1 MRYFSGTLLE
11 SQSPRF
17 ISVFEHQFPVCLGQT
32 LLPVFETRP
41 LARCDLQRILG
52 SYLELTKPRIVILL
66 DFTALAA
73 FLVAD
78 PQVDWLRLLVVLV
91 AGTLASGGA
100 GALNCFIDRDLDM
113 SMRRTSNRPI
123 PKGEISPRRALLF
136 GLFMVG
142 GGVLVSALVLPVL
155 ASLFIFLGAAIYV
168 LFYTKWLKPRTTLNI
183 VLGGSAG
190 SCAPL
195 AGWAAATGQVGTIA
209 PWLMALLVFVWTPSH
224 FWGLAIRA
232 VGDYSRAGIPM
243 LPAVVGEK
251 RAAQYIALNTFL
263 LVPLSLVFV
272 PLGLFGIIYLLVAL
286 IFGLGLL
293 FTDLRL
299 AFNPTKAQAWTAF
312 KVSSPYLAVIFLAMV
327 VDSRLFVH

>member
-1 MRYFSGTLLE
+1 MSR
-11 SQSPRF
+11 
-17 ISVFEHQFPVCLGQT
+17 VV
-32 LLPVFETRP
+32 
-41 LARCDLQRILG
+41 G
-52 SYLELTKPRIVILL
+52 SYLELTKPRIVLLL

-78 PQVDWLRLLVVLV
+78 SSVEWVRLAAILA

-100 GALNCFIDRDLDM
+100 GALNCYVDRDLDRRM
-113 SMRRTSNRPI
+113 GRTSQRPI
-123 PKGEISPRRALLF
+123 PRGEVTAGRALVF
-136 GLFMVG
+136 GVAMLG
-142 GGVLVSALVLPVL
+142 GGVLLSAVLLPLL

-195 AGWAAATGQVGTIA
+195 AGWAAATGQLGAVA

-232 VGDYSRAGIPM
+232 VGDYSKAGIPM

-263 LVPLSLVFV
+263 LVPLSLAFV
-272 PLGLFGIIYLLVAL
+272 PLGLFGMIYLAVAAV
-286 IFGLGLL
+286 FGLGMLVV
-293 FTDLRL
+293 DLKL
-299 AFNPTKAQAWTAF
+299 AFNPTKAKAWTAF
-312 KVSSPYLAVIFLAMV
+312 KFSSPYLAIIFLAMV
-327 VDSRLFVH
+327 VDARLLAR

>member
-1 MRYFSGTLLE
+1 
-11 SQSPRF
+11 
-17 ISVFEHQFPVCLGQT
+17 V
-32 LLPVFETRP
+32 
-41 LARCDLQRILG
+41 
-52 SYLELTKPRIVILL
+52 ELTKPRIVALL

-73 FLVAD
+73 FLVAE
-78 PQVDWLRLLVVLV
+78 PHTDWLKLVTVLV

-100 GALNCFIDRDLDM
+100 GALNCYLDRDLDQ
-113 SMRRTSNRPI
+113 SMRRTSQRPI
-123 PKGEISPRRALLF
+123 PKGEITPRKALVF
-136 GLFMVG
+136 GLGMVG
-142 GGVLVSALVLPVL
+142 GGVLASILVLPAL

-168 LFYTKWLKPRTTLNI
+168 LFYTRWLKPRTTLNI

-195 AGWAAATGQVGTIA
+195 AGWAAATGQLASPA

-232 VGDYSRAGIPM
+232 VGDYSKAGIPM

-272 PLGLFGIIYLLVAL
+272 PLGFFGIIYLLVAL
-286 IFGLGLL
+286 VFGLWLL
-293 FTDLRL
+293 VTDLRL

-312 KVSSPYLAVIFLAMV
+312 KVSSPYLAIIFLAMII
-327 VDSRLFVH
+327 DSMLLAR

>member
-1 MRYFSGTLLE
+1 
-11 SQSPRF
+11 
-17 ISVFEHQFPVCLGQT
+17 V
-32 LLPVFETRP
+32 
-41 LARCDLQRILG
+41 A
-52 SYLELTKPRIVILL
+52 LL

-73 FLVAD
+73 FLVAT
-78 PQVDWLRLLVVLV
+78 PQIDWVRLVLVIV

-100 GALNCFIDRDLDM
+100 GALNCYLDRNLDS
-113 SMRRTSNRPI
+113 SMRRTSERPI
-123 PKGEISPRRALLF
+123 PRGKITPTRALIF
-136 GLFMVG
+136 GLANVG
-142 GGVLVSALVLPVL
+142 SGVLISVFLLPVL
-155 ASLFIFLGAAIYV
+155 AGVFILLGAAIYV

-195 AGWAAATGQVGTIA
+195 AGWAAATGNVTVIA

-251 RAAQYIALNTFL
+251 RAAQCIALNTFL

-272 PLGLFGIIYLLVAL
+272 PLGLFGVAYLLVAVVFGIWLL
-286 IFGLGLL
+286 I
-293 FTDLRL
+293 TDLRL
-299 AFNPTKAQAWTAF
+299 AFNPTKALAWTAF
-312 KVSSPYLAVIFLAMV
+312 KVSSPYLAIIFLAMI
-327 VDSRLFVH
+327 VDSKIILR